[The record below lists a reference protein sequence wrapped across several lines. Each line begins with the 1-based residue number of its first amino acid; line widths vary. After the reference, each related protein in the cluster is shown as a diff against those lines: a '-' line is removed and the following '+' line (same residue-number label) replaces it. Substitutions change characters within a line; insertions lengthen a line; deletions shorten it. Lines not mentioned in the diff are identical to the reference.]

1 MHPLLVC
8 LTMTSDQ
15 KEMLKS
21 WCKVFVASALSL
33 YAAGER
39 DAVTLL
45 YSAGISV
52 LPLVYTWLDPNDLR
66 FGKFKKK

>member
-1 MHPLLVC
+1 MPA
-8 LTMTSDQ
+8 MTSETQ
-15 KEMLKS
+15 EMVKS

-39 DAVTLL
+39 DYVSLL
-45 YSAGISV
+45 HAALISV